1 MKTFTLTGFCK
12 VVGETMRRSV
22 RVMIFNKGNI
32 LLIHR
37 FKNGKEY
44 YVLPGGG
51 IEEDE
56 TPETAIIRETKEE
69 TNLDVSVKSEPE
81 FEIKD
86 DFGLHYY
93 FLAKS
98 FSGKLEL
105 GYPEK
110 DRHSPEN
117 SYSPEWIDAKS
128 IASLNILPPKLKEKL
143 LERV

>member
-1 MKTFTLTGFCK
+1 MKTFPLIGFCK

-22 RVMIFNKGNI
+22 RVMIFNEGKI

-37 FKNGKEY
+37 FNNGKEY

-56 TPETAIIRETKEE
+56 TPEAAIIRETKEE

-81 FEIKD
+81 FEIRD
-86 DFGLHYY
+86 DYGLHYY

-98 FSGKLEL
+98 FSGNLEL
-105 GYPEK
+105 RGPEK
-110 DRHSPEN
+110 ERHSPEN
-117 SYSPEWIDAKS
+117 SYSPEWIDAKR

-143 LERV
+143 L